1 MNQQVKWQHP
11 IKLIDC
17 KFHFHLIINSFLF
30 NSKRWENLTFHFICL
45 SFLIVVYKK
54 CIHIHPRTTPLPS
67 SLRFKLLRRNS
78 DNFASKGKLQPSTTL
93 KEHNNYSSGDDSS
106 SINSGQSS
114 LLNNSSKENV
124 RFFLFR
130 RWRLFD

>member
-1 MNQQVKWQHP
+1 MHSHP
-11 IKLIDC
+11 ST
-17 KFHFHLIINSFLF
+17 HN
-30 NSKRWENLTFHFICL
+30 
-45 SFLIVVYKK
+45 
-54 CIHIHPRTTPLPS
+54 TTASPS

-78 DNFASKGKLQPSTTL
+78 DNFACKGKSPSSTAL

-124 RFFLFR
+124 RFFYSG
-130 RWRLFD
+130 DGGY